1 MNSLSLKIFQSK
13 KKTLHKCLLLVGLSS
28 AQSAQ
33 DLSGK
38 DVAWEVFE
46 GQSLNFLSFLSSS
59 GSQWKMGVFER
70 WAEVW
75 ARPSLTFFYSS
86 VSAVKYSE
94 DFIFSN
100 SFPKE
105 VLGVPTLSWRPL
117 TVFFWHWGKYE
128 SMRLGSFGF
137 IVAGW
142 ESGQCFM
149 KIFYSFVFFILFCK
163 RKLENVKVC
172 SVGSFGAM
180 ERFYGVKPPLP
191 AIEVWN
197 HTLGK

>member
-1 MNSLSLKIFQSK
+1 MISL
-13 KKTLHKCLLLVGLSS
+13 T
-28 AQSAQ
+28 
-33 DLSGK
+33 LSGAQIAK
-38 DVAWEVFE
+38 EKNYTNVCCYSGIEHKICRKKMLLGKYLRDKAWICWA
-46 GQSLNFLSFLSSS
+46 FLFS
-59 GSQWKMGVFER
+59 GPQWKMGVFER
-70 WAEVW
+70 RAEVR

-149 KIFYSFVFFILFCK
+149 KIFYSFVFFILFCQ

>member
-1 MNSLSLKIFQSK
+1 MRLKAK
-13 KKTLHKCLLLVGLSS
+13 KICLEKMLLGKYLRDK
-28 AQSAQ
+28 AWICWAF
-33 DLSGK
+33 LFSGP
-38 DVAWEVFE
+38 
-46 GQSLNFLSFLSSS
+46 
-59 GSQWKMGVFER
+59 QWKMGVFER
-70 WAEVW
+70 RAEVR

-86 VSAVKYSE
+86 VSATVKYSE

-142 ESGQCFM
+142 ESGQCF
-149 KIFYSFVFFILFCK
+149 SFTPLFFLFFFVK
-163 RKLENVKVC
+163 ENLKMWKYVVWAVLGQWRGFMVWSRLCLLSK
-172 SVGSFGAM
+172 
-180 ERFYGVKPPLP
+180 YG
-191 AIEVWN
+191 N